1 MKNLKNG
8 FVFIPVII
16 IALLLIGGG
25 LYIALNNQKPVQEV
39 DSVAQNDL
47 NNGLGNF
54 EQAEG
59 WKTYANQKTKFI
71 ISYPNAYHVYLDHN
85 LINYDENKYER
96 GNSKGVKIQIQ
107 QHSKENH
114 GYNLSTNDGVNKFI
128 DKLNT
133 NRIKNDTIENSNT
146 TSIVPFSLGIF
157 KFKNEVFSGPGGS
170 FNIYYAFA
178 TDDTYYTALVWGEQN
193 DQETVNKILFTF
205 KIFTDNANQ
214 TNAQNYSQKSN
225 WKTYTNPKYSFSI
238 SYHPEW
244 DIIVKE
250 NVTDALVSLN
260 FTTEQTQGADRDEFL
275 GLVGCFAG
283 MINIDP
289 LYLGDFRAN
298 EPIEI
303 DGVATSIYYDQNRG
317 LETLKFYIP
326 LIKQDS
332 NRCGI
337 FFQSFGNLN
346 EIKKDIINSLDFTN
360 GFETFINGVEKQFQ
374 TNLPTKG

>member
-25 LYIALNNQKPVQEV
+25 LYIAFNNQKPVQEV
-39 DSVAQNDL
+39 DSVAQNDF
-47 NNGLGNF
+47 NKGLENF
-54 EQAEG
+54 EQTEG
-59 WKTYANQKTKFI
+59 WKTYANQKAKFI